1 MMDSFYL
8 AWKYLGYNRLRSS
21 ILVACITLIA
31 TLPLA
36 LELIMN
42 ESERQL
48 LSRAQATPMLLG
60 AKGSALDLVMNSLY
74 FADEVPETI
83 PMSAVDDVMQTG
95 LAAAIPLY
103 VHFKARGFPVVAT
116 TLDYFDFRQLELA
129 QGYPFAVLGDC
140 VIGSAVAE
148 KLDLQPGDN
157 LLSSPQTVFNIAG
170 VYPLKMK
177 VTGVLSATHSADDL
191 AVLVDIQT
199 AMVIQ
204 GLAHGH
210 EDLARS
216 TDPTVIIERDE
227 TSVKANAKLVEFN
240 EITADNIDSF
250 HPHGDAAEFPITGII
265 ALPYDDKSGTL
276 LRGRYLETSAPLQV
290 VRPGEVIDTLIDNI
304 FRIRNVLDAVIM
316 LVGIATL
323 LALLLVFA
331 LSLKLRQ
338 REMDTNF
345 RLGCSR
351 ATIARLMLSEIV
363 IITVISAGLCT
374 LSLIIVAQYAQPIV
388 RALFV

>member
-1 MMDSFYL
+1 MIDSFYL
-8 AWKYLGYNRLRSS
+8 AWKYLGFNRARSA

-36 LELIMN
+36 LEIIMN

-60 AKGSALDLVMNSLY
+60 ARGSALDLVMNSLY

-83 PMSAVDDVMQTG
+83 AMSAVDDVMDTG
-95 LAAAIPLY
+95 LAAAIPVY
-103 VHFKARGFPVVAT
+103 VRFKARGFPIVAT
-116 TLDYFDFRQLELA
+116 TLDYFDFRRLEIA
-129 QGYPFAVLGDC
+129 QGFPFAVLGDC

-148 KLDLQPGDN
+148 KLGLATGDN
-157 LLSSPQTVFNIAG
+157 LLSSPQTVFDIAG

-177 VTGVLSATHSADDL
+177 VTGILAPTHSADDL
-191 AVLVDIQT
+191 AVLVDIPT

-210 EDLARS
+210 EDLART
-216 TDPTVIIERDE
+216 TDLSVIIDRSESSI
-227 TSVKANAKLVEFN
+227 TANAKLVEFN
-240 EITADNIDSF
+240 EITTDNIDSF

-276 LRGRYLETSAPLQV
+276 LRGRYLEADAPLQV

-304 FRIRNVLDAVIM
+304 FRIRNVLDAVIL
-316 LVGIATL
+316 LVGVATL

-351 ATIARLMLSEIV
+351 ATIARLMIAEV
-363 IITVISAGLCT
+363 FIIAVMSASLCR
-374 LSLIIVAQYAQPIV
+374 LSLLIVANYAQPIV

>member
-1 MMDSFYL
+1 MMHSFYL
-8 AWKYLGYNRLRSS
+8 AWKYLCFNRLRSS
-21 ILVACITLIA
+21 ILIACITLIA

-36 LELIMN
+36 LELIMS

-48 LSRAQATPMLLG
+48 LSRAQVTPMLLG

-83 PMSAVDDVMQTG
+83 PLSAVDDIMQTG

-103 VHFKARGFPVVAT
+103 IRFTARGFPIVAT
-116 TLDYFDFRQLELA
+116 TLDYLDFRQLEIA

-140 VIGSAVAE
+140 VIGSSVAE
-148 KLDLQPGDN
+148 KLGLVPGDH

-177 VTGVLSATHSADDL
+177 VTGVLAPTHSADDL
-191 AVLVDIQT
+191 AVLVDIKT

-210 EDLARS
+210 EDLARTS
-216 TDPTVIIERDE
+216 DPSLIIERSE
-227 TSVKANAKLVEFN
+227 NSVTANAKLLEFN
-240 EITADNIDSF
+240 EITVNNIDSF
-250 HPHGDAAEFPITGII
+250 HPHGDSAEFPITGII
-265 ALPYDDKSGTL
+265 AIPYDAKSGTL
-276 LRGRYLETSAPLQV
+276 LRGRYLDANAPLQV

-304 FRIRNVLDAVIM
+304 FRIRNVLDAVIL

-323 LALLLVFA
+323 LALILVFA

-345 RLGCSR
+345 RLGCSK
-351 ATIARLMLSEIV
+351 ATIARLMIAELV
-363 IITVISAGLCT
+363 IITSISTTLCV
-374 LSLIIVAQYAQPIV
+374 LSLMIVAHYAQAIV
-388 RALFV
+388 RILFV

>member
-1 MMDSFYL
+1 MIDSFYL
-8 AWKYLGYNRLRSS
+8 AWKYLGFNRVRSA

-36 LELIMN
+36 LEIIMN

-60 AKGSALDLVMNSLY
+60 ARGSALDLVMNSLY

-83 PMSAVDDVMQTG
+83 AMSAVDEVMDTG
-95 LAAAIPLY
+95 LAAAIPVY
-103 VHFKARGFPVVAT
+103 VRFKARGFPIVAT
-116 TLDYFDFRQLELA
+116 TLDYFDFRQLEIA
-129 QGYPFAVLGDC
+129 QGFPFAMLGDC

-148 KLDLQPGDN
+148 KLGLAPGDN
-157 LLSSPQTVFNIAG
+157 LLSSPTTVFDIAG

-177 VTGVLSATHSADDL
+177 VTGVLAPTHSADDL

-210 EDLARS
+210 EDLART
-216 TDPTVIIERDE
+216 TDPSVIIDRSE
-227 TSVKANAKLVEFN
+227 TSITANAKLVEFN

-276 LRGRYLETSAPLQV
+276 LRGRYLEADAPLQV

-304 FRIRNVLDAVIM
+304 FRIRNVLDAVIL

-351 ATIARLMLSEIV
+351 ATIARLMIAEVV
-363 IITVISAGLCT
+363 IIATMSAILCT
-374 LSLIIVAQYAQPIV
+374 LLLLFVANYAQPIV
-388 RALFV
+388 RTLFV

>member
-1 MMDSFYL
+1 MIDSFYL
-8 AWKYLGYNRLRSS
+8 AWKYLGFNRLRSS

-48 LSRAQATPMLLG
+48 LSRAQVTPMLLG

-103 VHFKARGFPVVAT
+103 VRFKARGFPIVAT

-140 VIGSAVAE
+140 VIGSAVAD
-148 KLDLQPGDN
+148 KLGLQAGDN

-216 TDPTVIIERDE
+216 TDPTVIIERNE

-276 LRGRYLETSAPLQV
+276 LRGRYLESSAPLQV

-304 FRIRNVLDAVIM
+304 FRIRNVLDAVIL

-351 ATIARLMLSEIV
+351 ATIVRLMLSEVV
-363 IITVISAGLCT
+363 IIAAISASLCT
-374 LSLIIVAQYAQPIV
+374 LSLMIVAQYAQPIV

>member
-1 MMDSFYL
+1 MIDSFYL
-8 AWKYLGYNRLRSS
+8 AWKYLGFNRVRSA

-36 LELIMN
+36 LEIIMN

-60 AKGSALDLVMNSLY
+60 ARGSALDLVMNSLY

-83 PMSAVDDVMQTG
+83 AMSAVDDVMDTG
-95 LAAAIPLY
+95 LAAAIPVY
-103 VHFKARGFPVVAT
+103 VRFKARGFPIVAT
-116 TLDYFDFRQLELA
+116 TLDYLDFRQLEIA
-129 QGYPFAVLGDC
+129 QGFPFAMLGDC
-140 VIGSAVAE
+140 VIGSAVAK
-148 KLDLQPGDN
+148 KLGLAPGDN
-157 LLSSPQTVFNIAG
+157 LLSSPQTVFDIAG

-177 VTGVLSATHSADDL
+177 VTGILAPTHSADDL

-210 EDLARS
+210 EDLART
-216 TDPTVIIERDE
+216 TDPSVIIDRSE
-227 TSVKANAKLVEFN
+227 TSITANAKLVEFN

-276 LRGRYLETSAPLQV
+276 LRGRYLEADAPLQV
-290 VRPGEVIDTLIDNI
+290 VRPAEVIDTLIDNI
-304 FRIRNVLDAVIM
+304 FRIRNVLDTVIL
-316 LVGIATL
+316 LVGLATL

-351 ATIARLMLSEIV
+351 ATIARLMIAEVV
-363 IITVISAGLCT
+363 IIATMSAILCT
-374 LSLIIVAQYAQPIV
+374 LLLLFVAHYAQPIV
-388 RALFV
+388 RTLFV

>member
-1 MMDSFYL
+1 MIDSFYL
-8 AWKYLGYNRLRSS
+8 AWKYLGFNRVRSA

-36 LELIMN
+36 LEIIMN

-60 AKGSALDLVMNSLY
+60 ARGSALDLVMNSLY

-83 PMSAVDDVMQTG
+83 AMSAVDDVMDTG
-95 LAAAIPLY
+95 LAAAIPVY
-103 VHFKARGFPVVAT
+103 VRFKARGFPIVAT
-116 TLDYFDFRQLELA
+116 TLDYLDFRQLEIA
-129 QGYPFAVLGDC
+129 QGFAFAMLGDC
-140 VIGSAVAE
+140 VIGSAVAK
-148 KLDLQPGDN
+148 KLGLAPGDN
-157 LLSSPQTVFNIAG
+157 LLSSPQTVFDIAG

-177 VTGVLSATHSADDL
+177 VTGILAPTHSADDL

-210 EDLARS
+210 EDLART
-216 TDPTVIIERDE
+216 TDPSVIIDRSE
-227 TSVKANAKLVEFN
+227 TSITANAKLVEFN

-276 LRGRYLETSAPLQV
+276 LRGRYLEADAPLQV
-290 VRPGEVIDTLIDNI
+290 VRPAEVIDTLIDNI
-304 FRIRNVLDAVIM
+304 FRIRNVLDTVIL
-316 LVGIATL
+316 LVGLATL

-351 ATIARLMLSEIV
+351 ATIARLMIAEVV
-363 IITVISAGLCT
+363 IIATMSAILCT
-374 LSLIIVAQYAQPIV
+374 LLLLFVAHYAQPIV
-388 RALFV
+388 RTLFL

>member
-1 MMDSFYL
+1 
-8 AWKYLGYNRLRSS
+8 
-21 ILVACITLIA
+21 
-31 TLPLA
+31 
-36 LELIMN
+36 
-42 ESERQL
+42 
-48 LSRAQATPMLLG
+48 
-60 AKGSALDLVMNSLY
+60 
-74 FADEVPETI
+74 
-83 PMSAVDDVMQTG
+83 
-95 LAAAIPLY
+95 
-103 VHFKARGFPVVAT
+103 
-116 TLDYFDFRQLELA
+116 
-129 QGYPFAVLGDC
+129 
-140 VIGSAVAE
+140 
-148 KLDLQPGDN
+148 
-157 LLSSPQTVFNIAG
+157 
-170 VYPLKMK
+170 
-177 VTGVLSATHSADDL
+177 VLSATHSADDL

-210 EDLARS
+210 EDLARN
-216 TDPTVIIERDE
+216 TDPTVIIERNE

-276 LRGRYLETSAPLQV
+276 LRGRYLESSAPLQV

-304 FRIRNVLDAVIM
+304 FRIRNVLDAVIL

-351 ATIARLMLSEIV
+351 ATIVRLMLSEVV
-363 IITVISAGLCT
+363 IITAISASLCT
-374 LSLIIVAQYAQPIV
+374 LSLMIVAQYAQPIV

>member
-1 MMDSFYL
+1 MRDSFYL
-8 AWKYLGYNRLRSS
+8 AWKYLGFNRLRSS

-48 LSRAQATPMLLG
+48 LSRAQVTPMLLG
-60 AKGSALDLVMNSLY
+60 ARGSALDLVMNSLY
-74 FADEVPETI
+74 FADEVPESI

-95 LAAAIPLY
+95 LAAAIPLH
-103 VHFKARGFPVVAT
+103 VRFKARGFPIVAT

-148 KLDLQPGDN
+148 KLGLQPGDN
-157 LLSSPQTVFNIAG
+157 LLSSPQTVFDIAG

-191 AVLVDIQT
+191 AVLVDVQT

-216 TDPTVIIERDE
+216 TDPTVIIERTE

-304 FRIRNVLDAVIM
+304 FRIRNVLDAVILM
-316 LVGIATL
+316 VGIATF

-351 ATIARLMLSEIV
+351 ATIVRLMFSEIV
-363 IITVISAGLCT
+363 IITAISASLCAV
-374 LSLIIVAQYAQPIV
+374 SLLVIVQYAQPIV

>member
-1 MMDSFYL
+1 MIDSFYL
-8 AWKYLGYNRLRSS
+8 AWKYLGFNRVRSA

-36 LELIMN
+36 LEIIMN

-60 AKGSALDLVMNSLY
+60 ARGSALDLVMNSLY
-74 FADEVPETI
+74 FADEVPKTI
-83 PMSAVDDVMQTG
+83 AMSAVDDVMDTG
-95 LAAAIPLY
+95 LAAAIPVY
-103 VHFKARGFPVVAT
+103 VRFKARGFPIVAT
-116 TLDYFDFRQLELA
+116 TLDYLDFRQLEIA
-129 QGYPFAVLGDC
+129 QGFPFAMLGDC
-140 VIGSAVAE
+140 VIGSAVAK
-148 KLDLQPGDN
+148 KLGLAPGDN
-157 LLSSPQTVFNIAG
+157 LLSSPQTVFDIAG

-177 VTGVLSATHSADDL
+177 VTGILAPTHSADDL

-210 EDLARS
+210 EDLART
-216 TDPTVIIERDE
+216 TDPSVIIDRSE
-227 TSVKANAKLVEFN
+227 TSITANAKLVEFN

-276 LRGRYLETSAPLQV
+276 LRGRYLEADAPLQV
-290 VRPGEVIDTLIDNI
+290 VRPAEVIDTLIDNI
-304 FRIRNVLDAVIM
+304 FRIRNVLDTVIL
-316 LVGIATL
+316 LVGLATL

-351 ATIARLMLSEIV
+351 ATIARLMIAEVV
-363 IITVISAGLCT
+363 IIATMSAILCT
-374 LSLIIVAQYAQPIV
+374 LLLLFVAHYAQPIV
-388 RALFV
+388 RTLFV

>member
-1 MMDSFYL
+1 MIDSFYL

-103 VHFKARGFPVVAT
+103 VRFKARGFPIVAT
-116 TLDYFDFRQLELA
+116 TLDYFDFRQLEMA

-148 KLDLQPGDN
+148 KLGLQPGDN

-177 VTGVLSATHSADDL
+177 VTGVLAATHSADDL

-216 TDPTVIIERDE
+216 TDPTVIIERNE

-290 VRPGEVIDTLIDNI
+290 VRPGDVIDTLIDNI
-304 FRIRNVLDAVIM
+304 FRIRNVLDAVIL

-351 ATIARLMLSEIV
+351 ATIVRLMLSEIV
-363 IITVISAGLCT
+363 IITAISAS
-374 LSLIIVAQYAQPIV
+374 LSTVSLLIIAQYAQPIV

>member
-1 MMDSFYL
+1 MIDSFYL
-8 AWKYLGYNRLRSS
+8 AWKYLGFNRVRSA

-36 LELIMN
+36 LEIIMN

-60 AKGSALDLVMNSLY
+60 ARGSALDLVMNSLY

-83 PMSAVDDVMQTG
+83 AMSAVDEVMDTG
-95 LAAAIPLY
+95 LAAAIPVY
-103 VHFKARGFPVVAT
+103 VRFKARGFPIVAT
-116 TLDYFDFRQLELA
+116 TLDYFDFRQLEIA
-129 QGYPFAVLGDC
+129 QGFPFAMLGDC

-148 KLDLQPGDN
+148 KLGLAPGDN
-157 LLSSPQTVFNIAG
+157 LLSSPTTVFDIAG

-177 VTGVLSATHSADDL
+177 VTGVLAPTHSADDL

-210 EDLARS
+210 EDLART
-216 TDPTVIIERDE
+216 TDPSVIIDRSE
-227 TSVKANAKLVEFN
+227 TSITANAKLVEFN

-276 LRGRYLETSAPLQV
+276 LRGRYLEADAPLQV
-290 VRPGEVIDTLIDNI
+290 VRPGEVINTLIDNI
-304 FRIRNVLDAVIM
+304 FRIRNVLDAVIL

-351 ATIARLMLSEIV
+351 ATIARLMIAEVV
-363 IITVISAGLCT
+363 IIATMSAILCT
-374 LSLIIVAQYAQPIV
+374 LLLLFVANYAQPIV
-388 RALFV
+388 RTLFV